1 MPTKKA
7 KASKSLMTQRDLM
20 TQREKSLTTQRD
32 EFYQKMA
39 KTKMSP
45 TKMSPDKQ
53 KISSGKNMPG
63 STPLKANAS
72 KYKAETNK
80 RASKAIQLMR
90 KKNK

>member
-7 KASKSLMTQRDLM
+7 KASKSLM

-39 KTKMSP
+39 QTKMSP
-45 TKMSPDKQ
+45 TKMSQDKQ

-63 STPLKANAS
+63 STPLKANAY
-72 KYKAETNK
+72 KYKAEANK